1 MRAEIAKVVPATLGS
16 WASGTNLFSLRALF
30 ILACVRGAR
39 VGARRPLSPR
49 LSARRQYFSHSL
61 SLPLSSFLCLPL
73 DSQFEYD
80 RQVDTAPQQTAK
92 GTALQCTAKKRR
104 VKATAKAIAI
114 DEEAKLAIRRVTK
127 SKE

>member
-1 MRAEIAKVVPATLGS
+1 M
-16 WASGTNLFSLRALF
+16 
-30 ILACVRGAR
+30 
-39 VGARRPLSPR
+39 GARRPLPPR
-49 LSARRQYFSHSL
+49 LSFLKLTLAPWP
-61 SLPLSSFLCLPL
+61 PLSSSLCLPL

-92 GTALQCTAKKRR
+92 GTASQCTAKKRR

-114 DEEAKLAIRRVTK
+114 DEEATLAIRRATK